1 MAPTNRFQD
10 ENLIL
15 SDFYEEVLVVCPT
28 CSEKAL
34 ATVNFELKSARLFCV
49 KCGFN
54 KETSLAIN
62 ESAILKMAAHHYF
75 DAKLWLTL
83 PFKNEVFWA
92 LNEKHLIYLENYI
105 SAKIREHKDRK
116 HFTLLEKLPKFY
128 HDSKNRE
135 GLLKLITKLK
145 SKL

>member
-1 MAPTNRFQD
+1 MTQSNRFQD
-10 ENLIL
+10 ENLTL
-15 SDFYEEVLVVCPT
+15 PDFYKEVWVVCPT
-28 CSEKAL
+28 CAEKAI
-34 ATVNFELKSARLFCV
+34 ATVDFELKSARLFCV

-54 KETSLAIN
+54 KGKSIEISENAT
-62 ESAILKMAAHHYF
+62 LKMAAHHYF
-75 DAKLWLTL
+75 EAQLWLIL

-92 LNEKHLIYLENYI
+92 LNEKHLLYLENYI

-135 GLLKLITKLK
+135 GLLKLIDKLK
-145 SKL
+145 NKK